1 MTISHGFQRAL
12 FDGNISTAL
21 ELAAAQ
27 PGRIIRVRGL
37 AISSDADQ
45 KVELLTNA
53 TAIIPLRVSLT
64 GPSVV
69 LPITGG
75 GVADAWALCVKGEP
89 LNIIAATAAVA
100 YGVVFWDT
108 IKA

>member
-1 MTISHGFQRAL
+1 MTISRGFQRAL
-12 FDGNISTAL
+12 FDGDISTAI

-27 PGRIIRVRGL
+27 PGKIIRLRGL

-45 KVELLTNA
+45 KVELLTDA
-53 TAIIPLRVSLT
+53 TTILPLRVSLT

-75 GVADAWALCVKGEP
+75 GVAEAWVLCVKDEP
-89 LNIIAATAAVA
+89 LKIIAGTATDV

-108 IKA
+108 IDA